1 MGRSN
6 KFSAIQFSGKKMLA
20 VETAHRGD
28 EFELTSITELECSDD
43 YSLLLASLS
52 KGDADLTKTLEDDI
66 KSIREHGDI
75 DAPNIS
81 FCLDSRWVFIHSFP
95 LDDDL
100 SESERADQI
109 DWEFSNYLTASTR
122 EHYVTGIATLQQLPD
137 RHASLVLTASA
148 RRELV
153 SLLRRVTSHLGL
165 QLCVID
171 VDHFGAEHAL
181 RWNYP
186 EIQQE
191 EVCLF
196 GVKSNRLDASR
207 IQNGKPTRYRWGN
220 LASGNLSQPLLDQ
233 VLTAGSN
240 GKPVVTRAYVYG
252 EQAGTPTLQQLSGGK
267 APPVELLNPLRRVSL
282 PRRLRH
288 LDAASTHRYAPAIG
302 LAMRES

>member
-1 MGRSN
+1 MSRSN

-20 VETAHRGD
+20 VETAHRGN
-28 EFELTSITELECSDD
+28 EFELTSITERECSDD

-52 KGDADLTKTLEDDI
+52 KEDANLTKTLEEDI

-95 LDDDL
+95 LDDNL
-100 SESERADQI
+100 SEPERADQI
-109 DWEFSNYLTASTR
+109 DWEFSNYLTASKR
-122 EHYVTGIATLQQLPD
+122 EHYITGTATLEQLLD
-137 RHASLVLTASA
+137 RHATLVLTASA

-153 SLLRRVTSHLGL
+153 FLLRRVTSHLGL
-165 QLCVID
+165 QLSVID

-196 GVKSNRLDASR
+196 GVKSNRIDASR
-207 IQNGKPTRYRWGN
+207 FQNGRPVQYRWGE
-220 LASGNLSQPLLDQ
+220 LASGYLSQPLLDQ
-233 VLTAGSN
+233 FLTAGSN
-240 GKPVVTRAYVYG
+240 GNPVAKKAYVYG
-252 EQAGTPTLQQLSGGK
+252 EQDGAPTLPQLSERH
-267 APPVELLNPLRRVSL
+267 ALEVELLNPLRRVSL
-282 PRRLRH
+282 PHRLRRL
-288 LDAASTHRYAPAIG
+288 DPASTHRYAPAIG